1 MATVWWSA
9 LDVAETA
16 VRAADRSLAP
26 QEIRALSAGLS
37 AERASTVALLEE
49 VARAERVPARFSHLL
64 VSRSNL
70 RSLLGLPSAVTAC
83 VFNLDGVLVGSA
95 TLHAAAWA
103 ETLDEFI
110 STRVERTGGRFA
122 PFDPRT
128 DYPRHMHGRPRLDGL
143 RAFLASR
150 GVSLPEGDPGDA
162 PGAETV
168 HGLANRKR
176 EALLRALDREGVSAF
191 VGSKRY
197 LEAARDAGLGR
208 VGISA
213 SANVQRIIE
222 RAGLTNLIDG
232 CVDGNAIVAQ
242 GLRPRPA
249 PDIPLAACRI
259 LGVEPKQAVVF
270 ETSSTGVEAAHACGF
285 GLIVGVDAHR
295 NAAPLLAAGADIVV
309 ESLEEILDR
318 NAASPGR
325 QTVPSA
331 RR

>member
-285 GLIVGVDAHR
+285 ELIVGVDPHR